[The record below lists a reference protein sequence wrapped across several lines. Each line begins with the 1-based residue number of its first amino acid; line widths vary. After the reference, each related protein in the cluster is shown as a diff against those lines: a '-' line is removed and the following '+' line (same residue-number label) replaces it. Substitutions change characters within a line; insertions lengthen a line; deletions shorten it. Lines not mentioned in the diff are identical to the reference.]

1 MTRTEREPRLPIR
14 GAVTTVGR
22 MVPVPTG
29 NDATHGTHGTRVVA
43 LSRLRRELA

>member
-1 MTRTEREPRLPIR
+1 MNRTEREPRLPIR

-22 MVPVPTG
+22 IVPVPTG
-29 NDATHGTHGTRVVA
+29 NDATHGTRVVE